1 MNAAMRSRAVLATSF
16 ATAATVAAYPILAP
30 LVEVALAGGATG
42 EEWLSAF
49 LRCAELSAWPA
60 FWVSGTWVAH
70 LPCMLAALAVS
81 SIVLFAYS
89 ESTARRGERA
99 VDGGIYGEARVTKT
113 EDELTAKNDFWDGC
127 GTPSSAGLVL
137 GATERGYWYDSGVP
151 HCLVVGKSGSGKSQL
166 MVLESLHLLMAAGWN
181 LLVTGKSELI
191 ELTADKARELGRR
204 VVVFDL
210 SGYPGASRYNPLA
223 LVREYVVVDRMEEA
237 VKCARQVATDLV
249 PIGGE
254 KNTYFPKAA
263 RNLITAL
270 ILVVCTE
277 AAVPDEARNLSSV
290 AAILDRGTVGEGK
303 DPSEPLKAY
312 IRGLGESHPAFAP
325 ASDFLSDG
333 GKTTAG
339 KNVLSTAKEALSIF
353 SDEGMRRTTSA
364 SDVLMR
370 ELFEQ
375 PSATY
380 MTLLEPGDPY
390 LAVNK
395 CFMSQWWR
403 VAQEVARE
411 HGGRVPH
418 ETAIVGDELGNVGR
432 IDALPQIA
440 TLGRSFKVHLYAFV
454 QNLGQMNDYNAPGDN
469 GAGREKVLGSIGTK
483 VALALA
489 EPNDCEWFTKL
500 AGKRTVRSRGTSA
513 QRSGGRATS
522 GESYSEAAVNLIE
535 PWVWTNL
542 IPIRDGATVIKG
554 GENSRPGREGVFRF
568 PLAYASRTPAG
579 AFFGLGTEEEE
590 SAKKAAYYARVL
602 AEAEEQPP
610 ASAPWCPD
618 LPSGGGK
625 AGKVGAKAAVA
636 APDPAPDPVSRDEWA
651 AWDEGMGGGQ

>member
-1 MNAAMRSRAVLATSF
+1 MKSSTRSSAILAASF
-16 ATAATVAAYPILAP
+16 AAAITVAAYPLLSP
-30 LVEVALAGGATG
+30 VVEVALAGDATG
-42 EEWLSAF
+42 EAWLAAF
-49 LRCAELSAWPA
+49 LRTADLSAWPQ
-60 FWVSGTWVAH
+60 FWTGGAWLAH
-70 LPCMLAALAVS
+70 LPYMFTALAALFL
-81 SIVLFAYS
+81 VLLAYS
-89 ESTARRGERA
+89 ATVAGKNERA
-99 VDGGIYGEARVTKT
+99 VEGGIYGGAHLIES
-113 EDELTAKNDFWDGC
+113 EFEIGAKNDFWDGR
-127 GTPSSAGLVL
+127 GTPKGAGLVL
-137 GATERGYWYDSGVP
+137 GAAKRGYWYDSGVP
-151 HCLVVGKSGSGKSQL
+151 HVLVVGKSGSGKSQL

-181 LLVTGKSELI
+181 LLVTGKPELL
-191 ELTADKARELGRR
+191 ELTADKARTLGRH

-210 SGYPGASRYNPLA
+210 SGYPGASRYNPLT
-223 LVREYVVVDRMEEA
+223 LVREYVAAGRMEEA
-237 VKCARQVATDLV
+237 VKCARQVAADLV
-249 PIGGE
+249 PMGGE

-263 RNLITAL
+263 RNLICAL
-270 ILVVCTE
+270 ILIVCTVE
-277 AAVPDEARNLSSV
+277 DVPEDARNLSSV

-312 IRGLGESHPAFAP
+312 IRSLGPSHPAFSP

-353 SDEGMRRTTSA
+353 SDEGIRCITST
-364 SDVLMR
+364 SDVPMR

-380 MTLLEPGDPY
+380 MTLLEPGGPY
-390 LAVNK
+390 LVINK

-440 TLGRSFKVHLYAFV
+440 TLGRSYRVHLYAFV

-500 AGKRTVRSRGTSA
+500 AGKRTMRSRGTSA
-513 QRSGGRATS
+513 QRSGDRATS
-522 GESYSEAAVNLIE
+522 GESYSEAAVNLVE
-535 PWVWTNL
+535 PWVWPNL
-542 IPIRDGATVIKG
+542 IPVRDGATAIKG
-554 GENSRPGREGVFRF
+554 GENSRPGREGVYRM
-568 PLAYASRTPAG
+568 PLTHASQTPAG
-579 AFFGLGTEEEE
+579 AFFGLGTEGEET
-590 SAKKAAYYARVL
+590 AKKSAYYAHAL
-602 AEAEEQPP
+602 AESAEQPP
-610 ASAPWCPD
+610 APEPWGPD
-618 LPSGGGK
+618 LSGGEEKTEGDADGGGDADEK
-625 AGKVGAKAAVA
+625 PA
-636 APDPAPDPVSRDEWA
+636 APEIPDEWA
-651 AWDEGMGGGQ
+651 AWDGDMGAGE

>member
-1 MNAAMRSRAVLATSF
+1 MKTSTRSSVILAVSF
-16 ATAATVAAYPILAP
+16 SAVITVAAYPLLSP
-30 LVEVALAGGATG
+30 LVEVVLSGAATG
-42 EEWLSAF
+42 EALVSAF
-49 LRCAELSAWPA
+49 LRCAEVSEWPSFWTSGAWI
-60 FWVSGTWVAH
+60 AH
-70 LPCMLAALAVS
+70 LPYMLLALAAVFL
-81 SIVLFAYS
+81 VLLAYS
-89 ESTARRGERA
+89 ATTARRGERA
-99 VDGGIYGEARVTKT
+99 VEGGIYGEAHVMET
-113 EDELTAKNDFWDGC
+113 EAELRARNDFWDGR
-127 GTPSSAGLVL
+127 GTPKSAGLVL
-137 GATERGYWYDSGVP
+137 GATKRGYWYDSGVP

-181 LLVTGKSELI
+181 LLVTGKAELL
-191 ELTADKARELGRR
+191 ELTADKARALGRR

-210 SGYPGASRYNPLA
+210 SGYPGASRYNPLT
-223 LVREYVVVDRMEEA
+223 LVRGHVVAGRKEEA

-270 ILVVCTE
+270 VLIVCIE
-277 AAVPDEARNLSSV
+277 EDVPEDARNLSSV

-303 DPSEPLKAY
+303 DPSEPLKDY

-325 ASDFLSDG
+325 ASDFLGDG

-353 SDEGMRRTTSA
+353 SDEGIRRVTAT
-364 SDVLMR
+364 SDVPMR

-375 PSATY
+375 PSVTY

-390 LAVNK
+390 LVINK

-403 VAQEVARE
+403 VAQEVACE
-411 HGGRVPH
+411 NGGRVPH

-440 TLGRSFKVHLYAFV
+440 TLGRSLKVHLYAFV
-454 QNLGQMNDYNAPGDN
+454 QNLGQMNDYNAPGDG

-500 AGKRTVRSRGTSA
+500 AGKRTMRSRGTSA

-535 PWVWTNL
+535 PWVWPNL

-568 PLAYASRTPAG
+568 PLAYASQTPAG
-579 AFFGLGTEEEE
+579 AFFGLGTEDEET
-590 SAKKAAYYARVL
+590 AKKSAYYARAL
-602 AEAEEQPP
+602 AEADEQPP
-610 ASAPWCPD
+610 ATEPWCPD
-618 LPSGGGK
+618 LPEGDDDGDADGGEGDSDCEEPE
-625 AGKVGAKAAVA
+625 VQFI
-636 APDPAPDPVSRDEWA
+636 PDEWA
-651 AWDEGMGGGQ
+651 AWDEGIGDGQ